1 MKIIL
6 RLYYMYFTSASIS
19 KNNEIS
25 HQSIDTNVNDNN
37 EISIENFIEEKLKST
52 SNDTKINEELLMNYL
67 SKLSMNITNE
77 NYYYI
82 DTFNNIQ
89 NIVELCNI
97 QINNNINE
105 LIISYEFIHLFSF
118 LEHDII
124 NVLSRLKFFNFENA
138 GITKIILKLNQSQCY
153 QYKIPLFLKVLQELL
168 NINFKIESYLNPEK
182 CNIFKSILFMFH
194 KKSNLSN
201 NNLDSKIYYRLK
213 LLRKNINIHFESYE
227 MLTYLIKTINKITD
241 RKIKNFFVY
250 GLQNIFKFNFRTKL
264 PYYFN
269 ILIFLYTYKKE
280 NQNYDVDWY
289 KKILNMLS
297 FEKDTVKNYNIKN
310 RILKGISDTD
320 KFFYFELYI
329 IMNSTETKK
338 SFNYLKMLK
347 NNEKQLKLL
356 YNLIILVN
364 VIKCKIY
371 GLCRM

>member
-1 MKIIL
+1 
-6 RLYYMYFTSASIS
+6 MYFTSASIS

-82 DTFNNIQ
+82 DTFHNIQ

-227 MLTYLIKTINKITD
+227 MLTYLIKTINQLLT
-241 RKIKNFFVY
+241 
-250 GLQNIFKFNFRTKL
+250 
-264 PYYFN
+264 
-269 ILIFLYTYKKE
+269 
-280 NQNYDVDWY
+280 
-289 KKILNMLS
+289 
-297 FEKDTVKNYNIKN
+297 EK
-310 RILKGISDTD
+310 
-320 KFFYFELYI
+320 
-329 IMNSTETKK
+329 
-338 SFNYLKMLK
+338 
-347 NNEKQLKLL
+347 
-356 YNLIILVN
+356 
-364 VIKCKIY
+364 
-371 GLCRM
+371 